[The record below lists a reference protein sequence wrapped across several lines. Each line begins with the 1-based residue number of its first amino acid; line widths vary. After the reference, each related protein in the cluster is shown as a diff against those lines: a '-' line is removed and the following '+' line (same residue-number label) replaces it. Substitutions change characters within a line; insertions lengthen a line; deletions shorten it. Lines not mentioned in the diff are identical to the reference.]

1 MPRVKLDPRYQAKRF
16 SSMLEHK
23 LIDNGHMTYEQLA
36 EQIGCSRQKIWTC
49 KTSGHWTWDDMRRI
63 FRVLRFTDDEI
74 LKTVRE
80 DS

>member
-36 EQIGCSRQKIWTC
+36 DHMGCTRQKVYINRKNGKWSWNDIC
-49 KTSGHWTWDDMRRI
+49 KIYQILHFS
-63 FRVLRFTDDEI
+63 DDEI